1 MLSPSSLALK
11 AYEEI
16 FSSDNTN
23 MQAMRELFLAD
34 GELGARKQRR
44 RCSAAQA

>member
-1 MLSPSSLALK
+1 MLALK

-23 MQAMRELFLAD
+23 MQAMRELFLGD
-34 GELGARKQRR
+34 GEVGACKQQH